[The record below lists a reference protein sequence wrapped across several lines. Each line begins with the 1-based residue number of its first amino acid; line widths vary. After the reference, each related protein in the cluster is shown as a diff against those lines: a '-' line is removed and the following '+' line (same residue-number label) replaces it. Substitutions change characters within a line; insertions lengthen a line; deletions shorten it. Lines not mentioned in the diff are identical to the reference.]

1 MLLDKTLILKVLKE
15 IKKEIKS
22 KYRVND
28 IGLFGSYVKDMQN
41 DSSDIDFLVEF
52 EKGADLFHFMG
63 LILFLE
69 ERFNR
74 KVEVISKP
82 ALKEDLREN
91 ILQEVIYE

>member
-22 KYRVND
+22 KYRVKA

-63 LILFLE
+63 LIFFLE
-69 ERFNR
+69 EKFNR
-74 KVEVISKP
+74 KVDVISKP

>member
-69 ERFNR
+69 EKFNR
-74 KVEVISKP
+74 KVDVISKP

-91 ILQEVIYE
+91 IMQEVIYE

>member
-22 KYRVND
+22 KYRVKA

-52 EKGADLFHFMG
+52 EKEADLFHFMG

-69 ERFNR
+69 EKFNR
-74 KVEVISKP
+74 KVDVISKP